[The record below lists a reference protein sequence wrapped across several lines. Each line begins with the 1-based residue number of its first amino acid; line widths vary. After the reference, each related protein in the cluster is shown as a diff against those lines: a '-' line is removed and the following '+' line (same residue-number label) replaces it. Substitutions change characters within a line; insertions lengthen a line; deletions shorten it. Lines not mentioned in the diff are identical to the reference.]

1 MVNGIKRAIST
12 TGMAVTFTATTMI
25 AGIIPW
31 YFMSS
36 LRFSAEMALL
46 LAILLVTHWL
56 SALLLTPALFA
67 IIKPKFAQGEGVPVE
82 EGSPVHVPAHA
93 QPSH

>member
-1 MVNGIKRAIST
+1 
-12 TGMAVTFTATTMI
+12 MI

-46 LAILLVTHWL
+46 PAILLVTHWL
-56 SALLLTPALFA
+56 SALLLTPAMFT
-67 IIKPKFAQGEGVPVE
+67 IIKPKFARGEGVLIEEEERPMRVGAPVRT
-82 EGSPVHVPAHA
+82 AD
-93 QPSH
+93 